1 MGDKNTIMLSGKLGQ
16 DPKQSGNVVS
26 FSLVTNRYYKDKEG
40 NEKQEPTLHTCVAEG
55 KVGEYIIANV
65 KKGTALTVIGHTR
78 QEKYEGV
85 DGKER
90 ERIQI
95 EIERISL
102 ANVVKRPGVGTPIV
116 QKKEQQQKQL
126 IDIKVEQKY
135 DRGRH
140 L

>member
-1 MGDKNTIMLSGKLGQ
+1 MSDKNTIMLSGKLGQ
-16 DPKQSGNVVS
+16 DLKRVGNVVS
-26 FSLVTNRYYKDKEG
+26 FSLVTNRYYKDKDG
-40 NEKQEPTLHTCVAEG
+40 NEKQEPTLHSCVAEG
-55 KVGEYIIANV
+55 NVGEYIAANV

-78 QEKYEGV
+78 QEKYAGV
-85 DGKER
+85 DGKEC
-90 ERIQI
+90 ERTQI

-102 ANVVKRPGVGTPIV
+102 ANVVKRPAAGTPIV
-116 QKKEQQQKQL
+116 QKKEQQKQQ